1 MTSQSTTPLGNLEE
15 TPKPDIRFP
24 SDFVWGVATA
34 SFQIEGSTTA
44 DGRGPSIWD
53 TFCATPGKVE
63 NGDTG
68 DPACDHYNRYRDDV
82 ALMRELG
89 VGAYRFSIAW
99 PRIQPE
105 GKGTPVEAGLDFY
118 DRLVDCLLEAGIEPW
133 PTLYHWDLPQAL
145 EDAGGWPNR
154 DTAKRF
160 ADYAEIVYR
169 RLGDRITNWNTL
181 NEPWCSAFLGY
192 ASGVHAPGRQEPA
205 AALAAAHHLMLGHGL
220 AAAVM
225 RDLAGQAGRSV
236 RIGVAHNQTT
246 VRPYTDSEAD
256 RDAARRIDA
265 LRNRIFT
272 EPLVKGRYPE
282 DLIEDVAAVTDYSF
296 VQDGDLKT
304 ISANLDMMGVNFY
317 NPSWVSGN
325 RENGGSDRLP
335 DEGYSPS
342 VGSEHVVEVD
352 PGLPVTAMGWP
363 IDPTGLYDTLTRLAN
378 DSPGLPLYITENGA
392 AFEDKVVDGAVH
404 DTERIAYLDS
414 HLRAAHAAIEAGVP
428 LKGYFAWS
436 FMDNF
441 EWALG
446 YGKRFGIVHVDYES
460 QTRTVK
466 DSGWWYSRVMRNGGI
481 FGQE

>member
-1 MTSQSTTPLGNLEE
+1 M
-15 TPKPDIRFP
+15 
-24 SDFVWGVATA
+24 WTA
-34 SFQIEGSTTA
+34 CWRPASSRRGST
-44 DGRGPSIWD
+44 
-53 TFCATPGKVE
+53 E
-63 NGDTG
+63 
-68 DPACDHYNRYRDDV
+68 
-82 ALMRELG
+82 
-89 VGAYRFSIAW
+89 
-99 PRIQPE
+99 
-105 GKGTPVEAGLDFY
+105 
-118 DRLVDCLLEAGIEPW
+118 
-133 PTLYHWDLPQAL
+133 
-145 EDAGGWPNR
+145 
-154 DTAKRF
+154 RF

-378 DSPGLPLYITENGA
+378 DYPGLPLYITENGA

>member
-1 MTSQSTTPLGNLEE
+1 
-15 TPKPDIRFP
+15 
-24 SDFVWGVATA
+24 
-34 SFQIEGSTTA
+34 
-44 DGRGPSIWD
+44 
-53 TFCATPGKVE
+53 
-63 NGDTG
+63 
-68 DPACDHYNRYRDDV
+68 
-82 ALMRELG
+82 
-89 VGAYRFSIAW
+89 SIAW

-272 EPLVKGRYPE
+272 EPLVKVRYPE

-304 ISANLDMMGVNFY
+304 ISANRDMMGVNFDD
-317 NPSWVSGN
+317 PSWVPGN
-325 RENGGSDRLP
+325 RENGGSDGLP
-335 DEGYSPS
+335 DGGYAAA
-342 VGSEHVVEVD
+342 VEREHVVGAE
-352 PGLPVTAMGWP
+352 
-363 IDPTGLYDTLTRLAN
+363 
-378 DSPGLPLYITENGA
+378 PGLPLYITENGA
-392 AFEDKVVDGAVH
+392 ALEDKVVDGAVH

-460 QTRTVK
+460 QTRT
-466 DSGWWYSRVMRNGGI
+466 
-481 FGQE
+481 